1 MSHLYLR
8 IGLGFSVGVD
18 HFIMKHW
25 GFSATHWTFQFRT
38 AVKRTNANAIKHCH
52 IHVHLFQKKKK
63 KERKKK
69 HF

>member
-25 GFSATHWTFQFRT
+25 GFSATHWTFQYRDMRWN
-38 AVKRTNANAIKHCH
+38 V
-52 IHVHLFQKKKK
+52 QMPMQ
-63 KERKKK
+63 
-69 HF
+69 